1 MEEKAEKIL
10 VAVDGSDNSKRA
22 LVKAKQRG
30 EQVGG
35 EITIL
40 TVVDPISIGIYRYS
54 ELSQQDYS
62 VLKSVGESILS
73 ESLKIIDDST
83 DKVTTK
89 LKKGSPADEILKE
102 AEDGEYD
109 LIVMGSRG
117 YGVFSKTI
125 LGSVSQKILNHT
137 ETDVLIIK

>member
-1 MEEKAEKIL
+1 MKEKAERIL
-10 VAVDGSDNSKRA
+10 VAVDGSDNSERA
-22 LVKAKQRG
+22 LIKAKKHRDL
-30 EQVGG
+30 VNG

-54 ELSQQDYS
+54 ELSQQDFNT
-62 VLKSVGESILS
+62 LKSVGESVLN
-73 ESLKIIDDST
+73 ESLEIIDDKQGRANT
-83 DKVTTK
+83 I

-102 AEDGEYD
+102 AEDGAYD

-117 YGVFSKTI
+117 FGVFSKSI

-137 ETDVLIIK
+137 EIDVLIIK

>member
-10 VAVDGSDNSKRA
+10 VAVDGSDNSERA
-22 LVKAKQRG
+22 LIKAKRHG

-54 ELSQQDYS
+54 ELSKQDYD
-62 VLKSVGESILS
+62 VLKSVGESILA
-73 ESLKIIDDST
+73 ESLNIIEDST

>member
-10 VAVDGSDNSKRA
+10 VAVDGSDNAKRA
-22 LVKAKQRG
+22 LMKAKQHG

-40 TVVDPISIGIYRYS
+40 TVIDPISIGIYRYS
-54 ELSQQDYS
+54 ELSQKDYG
-62 VLKSVGESILS
+62 VLKSVGESILN
-73 ESLKIIDDST
+73 ESLEILEDT
-83 DKVTTK
+83 PDKVTTK

-102 AEDGEYD
+102 ADDGEYD

-117 YGVFSKTI
+117 FGVFSKSI

-137 ETDVLIIK
+137 DIDVLIVK

>member
-1 MEEKAEKIL
+1 MNEKPEKIL

-22 LVKAKQRG
+22 LIKAKKHRDLIN
-30 EQVGG
+30 G

-54 ELSQQDYS
+54 ELSQQDYD
-62 VLKSVGESILS
+62 VLKSVGDSVLA
-73 ESLKIIDDST
+73 ESLEIIDD
-83 DKVTTK
+83 TK
-89 LKKGSPADEILKE
+89 GEVNTILKKGSPADEILKE
-102 AEDGEYD
+102 AQDGEYD

-117 YGVFSKTI
+117 FGVFSKTI

>member
-1 MEEKAEKIL
+1 MEKKKERIL
-10 VAVDGSDNSKRA
+10 VAVDGSDNSERA
-22 LVKAKQRG
+22 LIKAKRHG

-40 TVVDPISIGIYRYS
+40 TVVDPISIGIYSYS
-54 ELSQQDYS
+54 ELSKRDYD
-62 VLKSVGESILS
+62 VLKSVGESVLT
-73 ESLKIIDDST
+73 ESLKIIDDT
-83 DKVTTK
+83 KGKVNTK

-102 AEDGEYD
+102 AEDGNYD
-109 LIVMGSRG
+109 LIIMGSRG
-117 YGVFSKTI
+117 FGVFSKSI